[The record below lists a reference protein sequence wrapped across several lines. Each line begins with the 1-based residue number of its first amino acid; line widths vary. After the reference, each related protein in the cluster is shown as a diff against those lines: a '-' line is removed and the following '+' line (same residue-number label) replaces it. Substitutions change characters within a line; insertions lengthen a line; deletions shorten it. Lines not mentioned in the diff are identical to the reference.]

1 VPRALVIFI
10 LDGFA
15 VAGDFLLRGGRPR
28 SGERLGTGREGFR
41 KYAVDFIGPAAVVL
55 DKSRR

>member
-10 LDGFA
+10 LDGFG
-15 VAGDFLLRGGRPR
+15 VARDLLLLRGCPR
-28 SGERLGTGREGFR
+28 GGERLGMGREGFR
-41 KYAVDFIGPAAVVL
+41 KYAVDSIGPAAVVL